1 MEKRLGLMPIASLTP
16 GASLPSVKISM
27 LKKRV
32 FILLLGSKHKQP

>member
-1 MEKRLGLMPIASLTP
+1 MEKRLGFVPVASLTP
-16 GASLPSVKISM
+16 GESLPSVKISK